1 MVENRSV
8 DINQDSSD
16 RAKIIEKFNKL
27 FEDFRE
33 KSSNVQDLEHLEIRK
48 TEKNAFDNRV
58 TTKSSAYAEKPPGQ
72 YKHNQLDQRVIIVSQ
87 LKGSGKEEFIEKAL
101 DFACNIQYGDLRPQA
116 LSLLIPLLEGPKKV
130 EFIENVL
137 YFSSNIQDE
146 NERVLVLS
154 SLGHHL
160 RGHDKEELIEH
171 IFDFSSH
178 IQYGDARLQILSSL
192 VPYLYG
198 SKNESIVEKALELVS
213 GIISKYQ
220 RIESFSL
227 LLPFMDEQ
235 RKEKNYRTSS

>member
-16 RAKIIEKFNKL
+16 KAKIIEKFNKL

-33 KSSNVQDLEHLEIRK
+33 ESSNVQDLEHLEIHK
-48 TEKNAFDNRV
+48 TEKIAFDNRV
-58 TTKSSAYAEKPPGQ
+58 TTKSSACAEKPPGQ

-101 DFACNIQYGDLRPQA
+101 DFACNIQYGDLRAQA

-146 NERVLVLS
+146 NERALVLS

-160 RGHDKEELIEH
+160 RGHDKEER
-171 IFDFSSH
+171 F
-178 IQYGDARLQILSSL
+178 RC
-192 VPYLYG
+192 
-198 SKNESIVEKALELVS
+198 KNFNKICKSIS
-213 GIISKYQ
+213 
-220 RIESFSL
+220 
-227 LLPFMDEQ
+227 D
-235 RKEKNYRTSS
+235 